1 MHTGLRMAALSGEEK
16 KELEQLVKLANKYMW
31 QEGEPRAF
39 LQKGGVHLVRG
50 DFYAPVP
57 TLDEIRNSWEKK
69 TQAPYGD
76 EGMYD
81 ERFLLEFLSSDL
93 GQFSGEFRPPMEHS
107 GEPSEFYWKNPMF
120 SYSDAMAYYCFIR
133 RFKPAKIVEIGSGY
147 STLVALAALER
158 NGGGEL
164 VSVEP
169 YPSDQ
174 LRSVQDRITLIERPV
189 QESGVEEH
197 IASLKA
203 NDILFIDSTHTVKP
217 GGDCLYIYLKLLP
230 KVPAG
235 VVVHAHDIYLPFMFP
250 EGNLLL
256 QQYWIE
262 QYLLWAYLLDNPR
275 VKILYGFK
283 YHHAF
288 NRDALTEFMGGAYAP
303 GGASF
308 YFEFVK

>member
-1 MHTGLRMAALSGEEK
+1 MTSGSCSNFCPPTSAGSRGNFVLPWNIPAGLPNFTGKSDV
-16 KELEQLVKLANKYMW
+16 QLFGRHGLLLLHPPLQAR
-31 QEGEPRAF
+31 QDRRDRLGIFDPGGPGRPGAERRGRA
-39 LQKGGVHLVRG
+39 GVRG
-50 DFYAPVP
+50 AVPLGAAPQRP
-57 TLDEIRNSWEKK
+57 
-69 TQAPYGD
+69 
-76 EGMYD
+76 
-81 ERFLLEFLSSDL
+81 
-93 GQFSGEFRPPMEHS
+93 GQDH
-107 GEPSEFYWKNPMF
+107 
-120 SYSDAMAYYCFIR
+120 A
-133 RFKPAKIVEIGSGY
+133 
-147 STLVALAALER
+147 
-158 NGGGEL
+158 
-164 VSVEP
+164 
-169 YPSDQ
+169 
-174 LRSVQDRITLIERPV
+174 IERPV

-275 VKILYGFK
+275 VKILYGSK